1 MAQLDVIRKKNL
13 IDAPESVS
21 TDWASPSA
29 SLDDRADEFSIS
41 IKYENGTGANMK
53 VWFQLSN
60 DNENFGDVE
69 DVVSGDP
76 FVTINDS
83 EGVVIFDLAGSG
95 ALFARVRIEVT
106 AGSIDVVEAKFL
118 ARQYH

>member
-1 MAQLDVIRKKNL
+1 MSVLDVIRKKNL

-41 IKYENGTGANMK
+41 IKYENGTGVNMR

-60 DNENFGDVE
+60 DNENFADVE

-76 FVTINDS
+76 YVSITDS

-95 ALFARVRIEVT
+95 ALFARVRIEVL
-106 AGSIDVVEAKFL
+106 AGSIDVVECKYLGKQF
-118 ARQYH
+118 H

>member
-1 MAQLDVIRKKNL
+1 MSQLDVIRKRNL

-41 IKYENGTGANMK
+41 IKYENGTGANMR

-60 DNENFGDVE
+60 DDENFADVE

-76 FVTINDS
+76 FVAITDS

-95 ALFARVRIEVT
+95 ALFARVRIEVV
-106 AGSIDVVEAKFL
+106 AGSIDVVECKYLGKQF
-118 ARQYH
+118 H

>member
-1 MAQLDVIRKKNL
+1 MSQLDVIRKRNL
-13 IDAPESVS
+13 INAPETVS

-41 IKYENGTGANMK
+41 IKYENGTGVNMR

-60 DNENFGDVE
+60 DNENFADVE

-76 FVTINDS
+76 YVSITDS

-95 ALFARVRIEVT
+95 ALFARVRIEVL
-106 AGSIDVVEAKFL
+106 AGSIDVVECKYL
-118 ARQYH
+118 GRQLH

>member
-1 MAQLDVIRKKNL
+1 MSQLDVIRKKNL
-13 IDAPESVS
+13 IEAPENVS

-41 IKYENGTGANMK
+41 IKYENGTGVDMK

-60 DNENFGDVE
+60 DNENFADVE

-76 FVTINDS
+76 FVAITDS

-95 ALFARVRIEVT
+95 ALFARVRIEVI
-106 AGSIDVVEAKFL
+106 AGSVDVVEAKFL

>member
-1 MAQLDVIRKKNL
+1 MSQLDVIRKKNL
-13 IDAPESVS
+13 IEAPETVS
-21 TDWASPSA
+21 TDWSSPSA

-41 IKYENGTGANMK
+41 IKYENGTGVNMR

-76 FVTINDS
+76 YIAITDP

-95 ALFARVRIEVT
+95 ALYARVRIEVI
-106 AGSIDVVEAKFL
+106 AGSIDVVECKFL
-118 ARQYH
+118 ARQFH